1 MPAAPRSWRAR
12 GPFSTCS
19 AGRRGF
25 VDFSAGAD
33 CPGYVERLGARVSDD
48 DALAAAREALGD
60 VEPSALK
67 AMGRDERDWL
77 LQLMRDAGLTIRQV
91 ERLTGIGRSTISHAT
106 HRRRVA

>member
-1 MPAAPRSWRAR
+1 MLG
-12 GPFSTCS
+12 GPE
-19 AGRRGF
+19 GF

-33 CPGYVERLGARVSDD
+33 YLGYVERLGARVPDD
-48 DALAAAREALGD
+48 EALAAAREALGD

-67 AMGRDERDWL
+67 AMVRAEWDRL

-106 HRRRVA
+106 HRRGDA